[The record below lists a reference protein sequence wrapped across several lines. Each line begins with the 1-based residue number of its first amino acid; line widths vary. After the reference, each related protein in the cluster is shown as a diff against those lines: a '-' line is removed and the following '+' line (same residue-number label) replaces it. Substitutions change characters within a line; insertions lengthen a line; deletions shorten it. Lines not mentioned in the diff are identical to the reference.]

1 MPPLFWFWLSLQNWT
16 QRAGAVVRIS
26 IEPKSKQFLAMLTV
40 AWLCESKCAAGARG
54 HHRNLPPFRCP
65 GPFSLPQKS
74 AASILS
80 RPSQGAKSQ
89 ERKTYQHRLRWIG
102 MQRKVAESGC
112 AIKHAGLR
120 CICVGNAAKSFFCSV
135 KHLQPPV
142 DFDGGVK
149 ILGTWSFDLFFVAST
164 RLQKFNEMLLL
175 WFPQSS

>member
-26 IEPKSKQFLAMLTV
+26 IEPKSKQFLAMLTL
-40 AWLCESKCAAGARG
+40 AWLCESKCPAGARG
-54 HHRNLPPFRCP
+54 HHGNLPPFRCP

-89 ERKTYQHRLRWIG
+89 ERKTYRHRIRWIG

-112 AIKHAGLR
+112 AIKHAELR
-120 CICVGNAAKSFFCSV
+120 GICVGNAANHFFFSEA
-135 KHLQPPV
+135 PPASSWLWW
-142 DFDGGVK
+142 GVK